1 MEEGRVEVKVTFS
14 FDMSECGGDEVK
26 EKIEKLRYQMKQ
38 FVDERTVDLK
48 DFVLEEAP
56 GLKYK

>member
-1 MEEGRVEVKVTFS
+1 MKLIFS
-14 FDMSECGGDEVK
+14 FDMSECSGDEVK
-26 EKIEKLRYQMKQ
+26 EKIEKLEYQMKQ